1 MQSDKNSNLESFAK
15 QKKKKTTIKRIRMK
29 YIRKKN

>member
-15 QKKKKTTIKRIRMK
+15 QKKKTTIKRIRMK